1 MPHKIG
7 YVDNSNGQLAH
18 YNMLALLRHF
28 CGGFGDVGAITQS
41 GTGNGTLSGVEA
53 SPSSITE
60 TWTLTCT
67 AAAANGGTFSVT
79 GSVSGAKPAATVGV
93 AYDNGLIK
101 FTINDGSTDF
111 AVGKQ
116 FQIPVTQGAASAAGV
131 AWEVLRYDTV
141 STNRQLILKGKGY
154 TGLEEIFVGWRT
166 YHDVSADYYN
176 MLAGVFTGYVSANTF
191 DAQPGAFLTGLPA
204 HNQRI
209 DYWLTL
215 NAQRIVLAMKVG
227 TPVYETCYLGKMLP
241 YGRPSQYPYPVV
253 CAGMLIGAAA
263 VRFSDNTAIHTLG
276 FKGNS
281 ARMGLRGNDG
291 WTNPRC
297 YPWSNPFIAGAGT
310 SITAT
315 NLRDTGGIYHLLPLE
330 LHDATNLW
338 GALEGVFYI
347 TGFNNA
353 VENTLVIDG
362 KTYVVIQDVSRVG
375 HTDYYAMRL
384 DT

>member
-18 YNMLALLRHF
+18 YNMLALIRHF

-67 AAAANGGTFSVT
+67 ATAANGGTFSVT

-141 STNRQLILKGKGY
+141 SANRQLILKGKGY

-166 YHDVSADYYN
+166 YQSEPADYYN
-176 MLAGVFTGYVSANTF
+176 LAAAAFTGYVPGNSF
-191 DAQPGAFLTGLPA
+191 DVQPAAMLSGVPA
-204 HNQRI
+204 HNNRI

-215 NAQRIVLAMKVG
+215 TPQRIALAMKVG
-227 TPVYETCYLGKMLP
+227 TPVYESCYVGKFLP
-241 YGRPSQYPYPVV
+241 YARPSQYPYPIVV
-253 CAGMLIGAAA
+253 AGMLAGAPAT
-263 VRFSDNTAIHTLG
+263 RFSDTSHSIPY
-276 FKGNS
+276 KGSRANLRMRFNS
-281 ARMGLRGNDG
+281 GAWLQ
-291 WTNPRC
+291 PSC
-297 YPWSNPFIAGAGT
+297 SPWVENV
-310 SITAT
+310 ITGET
-315 NLRDTGGIYHLLPLE
+315 TQVRDTGGNYSLTPVVMSDSNGIYGE
-330 LHDATNLW
+330 
-338 GALEGVFYI
+338 LEGIFHI
-347 TGFNNA
+347 SGFNNA
-353 VENTLVIDG
+353 VENMLVIAG
-362 KTYVVIQDVSRVG
+362 VTYIVIQDVGRNGFS
-375 HTDYYAMRL
+375 DYYALRM
-384 DT
+384 D

>member
-116 FQIPVTQGAASAAGV
+116 FQIPVTQGVASAAGG

-141 STNRQLILKGKGY
+141 SANRQLILKGKGY
-154 TGLEEIFVGWRT
+154 TGLEEIFVGFRT
-166 YHDVSADYYN
+166 YQEASADYYN
-176 MLAGVFTGYVSANTF
+176 LLAGVFTGYVAGNSF
-191 DAQPGAFLTGLPA
+191 DTQPGAQLSGVPA
-204 HNQRI
+204 HNNRI

-215 NAQRIVLAMKVG
+215 TPQRIAMAMKVG
-227 TPVYETCYLGKMLP
+227 TPVYESAYVGKCLP

-253 CAGMLIGAAA
+253 CGGMLTGAAA
-263 VRFSDNTAIHTLG
+263 TRFSEATHSMPY
-276 FKGNS
+276 KGNR
-281 ARMGLRGNDG
+281 AGLALRSNDS
-291 WTNPRC
+291 WIQPYA
-297 YPWSNPFIAGAGT
+297 YPWSNSVLTGAT
-310 SITAT
+310 V
-315 NLRDTGGIYHLLPLE
+315 LRETGASYHLLPIE
-330 LHDATNLW
+330 LHDNAANLW
-338 GALEGVFYI
+338 GALEGIYHI
-347 TGFNNA
+347 SGFNNA
-353 VENTLVIDG
+353 VENTMTIDG
-362 KTYVVIQDVSRVG
+362 IGYVVIQDVSRTG
-375 HTDYYAMRL
+375 HADYYALRL
-384 DT
+384 DN